1 MWLWFHKL
9 GSPPY
14 FYRTAGRLIPWFAIP
29 AALLLLA
36 GTVGGLAIAPPDYEQ
51 GDGFR
56 IIYVHVPSAYLA
68 MFGYVA
74 MAVAAAIGLI
84 WRMKLAFA
92 FAAACAPV
100 GAAFTFLCLATGS
113 LWGKPMWGVWWDWD
127 GRMTSML
134 VLLFLYLGVIAL
146 RGAFDDAAKGD
157 RAAALLAIVGVVN
170 IPIIKFSVDWWN
182 TLHQPA
188 TISKLS
194 APSMTMDMLGW
205 LLTMVVGYMLFFA
218 AVVTLRLRG
227 EVLLR
232 ERGARWI
239 RGLDGRA

>member
-1 MWLWFHKL
+1 MWIWFHKL
-9 GSPPY
+9 GSPPH
-14 FYRTAGRLIPWFAIP
+14 FYRTAGRLVPWFGIP
-29 AALLLLA
+29 ALLLLIA
-36 GTVGGLAIAPPDYEQ
+36 GAVGGLAIAPPDYQQ

-56 IIYVHVPSAYLA
+56 IIYVHVPSAYIA

-74 MAVAAAIGLI
+74 MAVAAAVGLI

-100 GAAFTFLCLATGS
+100 GAAFTFLALATGS
-113 LWGKPMWGVWWDWD
+113 IWGKPMWGVWWDWD
-127 GRMTSML
+127 GRMTSVL
-134 VLLFLYLGVIAL
+134 VLFFLYVGVMAL
-146 RGAFDDAAKGD
+146 RSAFDDASKGD

-188 TISKLS
+188 TIAKFST
-194 APSMTMDMLGW
+194 PSITMDMLVW
-205 LLTMVVGYMLFFA
+205 LLAMVVGYTLFFA
-218 AVVTLRLRG
+218 AVVTMRLRG

-239 RGLDGRA
+239 RELAAHA

>member
-1 MWLWFHKL
+1 MWIWFHKL
-9 GSPPY
+9 GSPPH
-14 FYRTAGRLIPWFAIP
+14 FYRTAGRLVPWFGIP
-29 AALLLLA
+29 ALLLLLG
-36 GTVGGLAIAPPDYEQ
+36 GTVGGLAIAPPDYQQ

-56 IIYVHVPSAYLA
+56 IIYVHVPSAYIA

-74 MAVAAAIGLI
+74 MAVAAAVGLI

-100 GAAFTFLCLATGS
+100 GAAFTFLALATGS
-113 LWGKPMWGVWWDWD
+113 IWGKPMWGVWWDWD
-127 GRMTSML
+127 GRMTSVL
-134 VLLFLYLGVIAL
+134 VLFFLYVGVMAL
-146 RGAFDDAAKGD
+146 RSAFDDAAKGD

-188 TISKLS
+188 TIAKLS
-194 APSMTMDMLGW
+194 TPSITMDMLIW
-205 LLTMVVGYMLFFA
+205 LLAMVVGYTLFFA
-218 AVVTLRLRG
+218 AVVTMRLRA

-239 RGLDGRA
+239 RELIGHA